1 MDKIENEVFLVT
13 GSTDGIGKQTA
24 ILLAQRGATVL
35 LHGRNR
41 EKCETAR
48 EEIRKRTGSD
58 KLRYYVA
65 DFASLDE
72 VRRVAAEIR
81 EWEPRLDVLIN
92 NAGIGSGKLSNKQR
106 ELSRD
111 GHELRFAVNYLAP
124 YLLTRLL
131 LPLLQASAPARIVN
145 VASVG
150 QKQIE
155 LDNIMLERDYDPFD
169 AYKQSKLALVMFTF
183 DLADRLKTEGI
194 TVNCLH
200 PGSLLNTKMVRE
212 SIPIGFGSPKSGA
225 ECVVHL
231 AVSRDVEQKTG
242 RYFDKKQDASPDP
255 QAYDAAFRRKLWDY
269 TEALTLLASEGK
281 ADSIIMDNGEWH

>member
-24 ILLAQRGATVL
+24 IFLAQRGFTVL

-41 EKCETAR
+41 EKCETVM
-48 EEIRKRTGSD
+48 EEIRKRTGND

-72 VRRVAAEIR
+72 VRRTAKAIR
-81 EWEPRLDVLIN
+81 NQEARLDVLIN
-92 NAGIGSGKLSNKQR
+92 NAGIGAGKLSDKQR
-106 ELSRD
+106 KLSQD
-111 GHELRFAVNYLAP
+111 NYELRFAVNYLAP
-124 YLLTRLL
+124 YLFTRLL
-131 LPLLQASAPARIVN
+131 VPLLKASAPARIVN

-155 LDNIMLERDYDPFD
+155 FDNIMLERDYDPFD

-183 DLADRLKTEGI
+183 DLAARLETEGI

-212 SIPIGFGSPKSGA
+212 SLPIGFGSPKSGA

-231 AVSRDVEQKTG
+231 AVSRDMEQTTG
-242 RYFDKKQDASPDP
+242 RYFDKKNDVSAEP
-255 QAYDAAFRRKLWDY
+255 QAYDAAFRRKLWNY
-269 TEALTLLASEGK
+269 SEALTLLAS
-281 ADSIIMDNGEWH
+281 DGENVLLS